1 MERSAY
7 HEFRDLE
14 DRHWWFLG
22 RKSIFTHLLA
32 RLALPKKARVL
43 DLGCGMGGMLAE
55 LGALGENFEVHG
67 ADVAQEAL
75 VHCRSRGFAKTFR
88 AHGQALPYEDASF
101 DLVTAFDTLEHIPQ
115 ETETLLECQ
124 RILKPGGVLFL
135 SVPAYQF
142 LYTHQ
147 DRIVHH
153 QRRYTASGLE
163 AKLEMAG
170 FRVLKASYINF
181 FLFPLILPVVL
192 LVKLLQF
199 LSRSK
204 PGNRTNVGVPVAL
217 WLNTL
222 LARIFAA
229 ERHVLARLSMPIG
242 HSLVVISAKPTTQE
256 E

>member
-1 MERSAY
+1 MEPSAY

-22 RKSIFTHLLA
+22 RKAIFMHLLA
-32 RLALPKKARVL
+32 RLALPTRPRVL
-43 DLGCGMGGMLAE
+43 DLGCGMGGMLGE
-55 LGALGENFEVHG
+55 LSSLGGGADVVG

-75 VHCRSRGFAKTFR
+75 AHCHLRGFTKTMR
-88 AHGQALPYEDASF
+88 AHGQSLPFPDASF

-115 ETETLLECQ
+115 EAETLTEIL
-124 RILKPGGVLFL
+124 RILKPGGTLFL

-163 AKLEMAG
+163 TKLAIAG
-170 FRVLKASYINF
+170 FRVQKASYINF

-192 LVKLLQF
+192 AVKALQF
-199 LSRSK
+199 ITRSQ
-204 PGNRTNVGVPVAL
+204 PGNRTNVGVPVPL
-217 WLNTL
+217 WMNTL
-222 LARIFAA
+222 LANIFSA
-229 ERHVLARLSMPIG
+229 ERHVLAQLSVPAG
-242 HSLVVISAKPTTQE
+242 HSLVVIAAKPLRVQ
-256 E
+256 